1 MSFSLQKANFWK
13 RISAF
18 MFDVIIVVMLSFG
31 FATGITALSN
41 YDKKSEAVNQYYT
54 HYEEVYGVDFNISK
68 EDFNALPEAEQ
79 QVYHDANK
87 ALKEDPGFQQATQSL
102 FGLTM
107 LIFGGGIF
115 LGTVLWYFV
124 LPLFFGYGRT
134 LGKKIFGLAVIR
146 TNGVKASNPVLFI
159 RATVGMFAMETLLP
173 LSMLIMIWFDLMGI
187 VGLITIGLLELLQIG
202 VLIYTKT
209 NSSIHD
215 LLTDTVV
222 VDFVSQ
228 QIFESQE
235 DLLAFQQEEHKKSV
249 EKAEYNRLENK

>member
-1 MSFSLQKANFWK
+1 MSFSIQKANFWK

-18 MFDVIIVVMLSFG
+18 MFDIIILVMLSFG
-31 FATGITALSN
+31 FATGITALSD
-41 YDKKSEAVNQYYT
+41 YDKKSEAVKSYYA
-54 HYEEVYGVDFNISK
+54 HYEEVYGVDFNITE
-68 EDFNALPEAEQ
+68 EDFNALTDAEK
-79 QVYHDANK
+79 QVFHDANK
-87 ALKEDPGFQQATQSL
+87 ALQNDSGFQKATQNL
-102 FGLTM
+102 FYLTM

-115 LGTVLWYFV
+115 LSYVLWYFI

-159 RATVGMFAMETLLP
+159 RITVGMFAIETLMP

-187 VGLITIGLLELLQIG
+187 VGLITIGLLALLQIG

-228 QIFESQE
+228 QIFETQDE
-235 DLLAFQQEEHKKSV
+235 LLAYQQEEHKKSV
-249 EKAEYNRLENK
+249 EKAEYDRLEK